1 MKKKAKQSEE
11 EWSRKGLCFSCN
23 MHIIYPGECKW
34 GSTGEGEREMDTT
47 WTCYRATHPTVSLT

>member
-23 MHIIYPGECKW
+23 MHIIYPGECK
-34 GSTGEGEREMDTT
+34 
-47 WTCYRATHPTVSLT
+47 